1 MKKTR
6 SILEELNT
14 ITRERDRHHIIES
27 RGHNIIESAIN
38 LLKQIEEV
46 YNEEDAKDLSNRL
59 INSIRGRDSS
69 KFTRGIKRAI
79 AENKHNEIK

>member
-1 MKKTR
+1 MKRTR

-14 ITRERDRHHIIES
+14 ISRERDRHHIIES

-46 YNEEDAKDLSNRL
+46 YGEDEAKDLSNRL

-69 KFTRGIKRAI
+69 KFARGIKRAI
-79 AENKHNEIK
+79 KESQRDEAE